1 MRISATQWKS
11 GDWRGAATEPL
22 GDVLHS
28 EGEVLRSS
36 DTRWL
41 GIEMSRL
48 DVPGKATAEWGLDM
62 RGKGMAQQRAVQR
75 SLVEWR
81 EATVLQ
87 GYVMRG
93 KGLALQR
100 IVLHRSALELH
111 CLERR
116 RNEE

>member
-36 DTRWL
+36 GARWL

-48 DVPGKATAEWGLDM
+48 DAPGKATALQDEATRSGGKAECSRAWYS
-62 RGKGMAQQRAVQR
+62 KGMAKQCT
-75 SLVEWR
+75 EM
-81 EATVLQ
+81 Q
-87 GYVMRG
+87 G
-93 KGLALQR
+93 
-100 IVLHRSALELH
+100 
-111 CLERR
+111 
-116 RNEE
+116 

>member
-28 EGEVLRSS
+28 EGEVLRIS

-48 DVPGKATAEWGLDM
+48 DVPGKATAWWGEAM
-62 RGKGMAQQRAVQR
+62 HSGGKAA
-75 SLVEWR
+75 
-81 EATVLQ
+81 
-87 GYVMRG
+87 
-93 KGLALQR
+93 
-100 IVLHRSALELH
+100 
-111 CLERR
+111 
-116 RNEE
+116 

>member
-48 DVPGKATAEWGLDM
+48 DAPGKATEMQRLAMLGRGRVQLGRAECSSA
-62 RGKGMAQQRAVQR
+62 RYSKGMA
-75 SLVEWR
+75 
-81 EATVLQ
+81 
-87 GYVMRG
+87 
-93 KGLALQR
+93 K
-100 IVLHRSALELH
+100 
-111 CLERR
+111 
-116 RNEE
+116 